1 MNSEGVVP
9 VESIHCIILGN
20 LLKVHDVPKI
30 PADHEFAASNRCQR
44 DV

>member
-9 VESIHCIILGN
+9 MERIHRIILGN
-20 LLKVHDVPKI
+20 LLKVHDVSKI
-30 PADHEFAASNRCQR
+30 PANQEFATTNRCQR